1 MIFFFENG
9 RLGNQLIQYI
19 GLKSFFSKERI
30 IFIGCKSLFNTF
42 NNVDA
47 VNLSKEKINK
57 WVHYGLLKKV
67 ISLLVKIRIFGK
79 ITEDRQSNSYK
90 VISKKGLFW
99 KIFVVENFFFRIK
112 DVKNYTNTP
121 TIKPHLTHQAEKWL
135 KIKGINIKT
144 HSVVFVHFRRG
155 DYLYWPS
162 KEFPAVLSL
171 DWYKKAMSLI
181 KEKIQNPIFILIS
194 DDKYYLKDFFKESE
208 TLHISENDPEVDF
221 SIMSLC
227 NYGILSASTFG
238 WCSAY
243 YANLG
248 KKNKTFFIAPKYW
261 EHHRSKKITKNYIT
275 DFIHYI

>member
-99 KIFVVENFFFRIK
+99 KIFVVENFF
-112 DVKNYTNTP
+112 
-121 TIKPHLTHQAEKWL
+121 LE
-135 KIKGINIKT
+135 
-144 HSVVFVHFRRG
+144 
-155 DYLYWPS
+155 
-162 KEFPAVLSL
+162 
-171 DWYKKAMSLI
+171 
-181 KEKIQNPIFILIS
+181 
-194 DDKYYLKDFFKESE
+194 
-208 TLHISENDPEVDF
+208 
-221 SIMSLC
+221 
-227 NYGILSASTFG
+227 
-238 WCSAY
+238 
-243 YANLG
+243 
-248 KKNKTFFIAPKYW
+248 
-261 EHHRSKKITKNYIT
+261 
-275 DFIHYI
+275 